1 MHCVRAIFTF
11 LIIFPAAAFAGDFTP
26 PVRQGV
32 DVYNS
37 VGSSQRLIAFMK
49 MGAAAKDQRYLAFLN
64 ARIGRQPLT
73 RAFLAGQLI
82 YFKGL
87 DRPLKVI
94 DLKQKVFS
102 FNGKRIDLRRKTTIE
117 ARMLQ
122 LEKIVYPR
130 SFSLWDFFMP
140 FAYAA
145 TDDPERLATL
155 SGVLAVSGLTASAQC
170 LADRED
176 LNCSQEF
183 MGTLAAVGAV
193 GGLRG
198 KDPAASVF
206 CSPDFRGGRKFV
218 IAGGERNLLAISES
232 NGQYDITPTH
242 LQAGSNSSNHAAAE
256 LLGSCKTAGAI
267 ANMNIALAYPGATA
281 APAAQAVAV
290 HAPRPRVPAYA
301 PPASS
306 RAPASAVAEPVY
318 YQGGAAR

>member
-1 MHCVRAIFTF
+1 VRAAFIF
-11 LIIFPAAAFAGDFTP
+11 LIIFPAAAMGEGIVP

-32 DVYNS
+32 DIYNS

-49 MGAAAKDQRYLAFLN
+49 MGAIPKDQRYLSFLN

-94 DLKQKVFS
+94 DLKQKIFS
-102 FNGKRIDLRRKTTIE
+102 FNGKKIDLRRQASIE
-117 ARMLQ
+117 TRMLQ

-140 FAYAA
+140 FAYAG

-155 SGVLAVSGLTASAQC
+155 SGVLAVSGLTASAHC
-170 LADRED
+170 LAERED

-218 IAGGERNLLAISES
+218 IAGGERHLLSISES
-232 NGQYDITPTH
+232 NGQYDISPTH

-256 LLGSCKTAGAI
+256 LLDSCKSAGAI
-267 ANMNIALAYPGATA
+267 SNMNIALAYPGATA

-290 HAPRPRVPAYA
+290 QALRPRVVPVYA
-301 PPASS
+301 PPSVSS
-306 RAPASAVAEPVY
+306 RAPASVVSEE
-318 YQGGAAR
+318 QGGTAR